1 MQYQERFSE
10 THGAEMYDAAS
21 RELKAAKV
29 IAILE
34 DALGDLRTLSLLDL
48 GCSNGLM
55 TRFYGGRFKSVI
67 GIDFDQPGIDYAIAN
82 NTSPN
87 IEYRVGDAMATGLPS
102 ASVEVVTCTHVY
114 EHVPDAMRMMD
125 EIHRVLRAG
134 GACLFI
140 AGNRL
145 TLIEAD
151 NHLPLLSLLP
161 RPLAHRYVRLM
172 RKGDRYYER
181 TRTIWGLRRLAARF
195 ELHDYTS
202 RVVEDPVRFQATDV
216 VTPGTFSQRA
226 ALLALKTAYWLAPTY
241 IWLLRKKGQEEP
253 GPTVAPT
260 TNSSGGPGA

>member
-34 DALGDLRTLSLLDL
+34 DALGDLRSLRLLDL

-55 TRFYGGRFKSVI
+55 TRFYGERFKSVI
-67 GIDFDQPGIDYAIAN
+67 GIDFDQPGIEYAIAN
-82 NTSPN
+82 NRSPN
-87 IEYRVGDAMATGLPS
+87 IEYRVGDAMATGLPGG
-102 ASVEVVTCTHVY
+102 SVDVVTCTHVY

-125 EIHRVLRAG
+125 EVYRVLRTG

-145 TLIEAD
+145 TLMEAD

-161 RPLAHRYVRLM
+161 RPVAHRYVRLM

-181 TRTIWGLRRLAARF
+181 TRTIWGLRRLAGRF
-195 ELHDYTS
+195 ELHDYTL

-216 VTPGTFSQRA
+216 VAPGSSQQRI
-226 ALLALKTAYWLAPTY
+226 ALLALRRAYWLAPTY
-241 IWLLRKKGQEEP
+241 IWLLRKKGHAEP

-260 TNSSGGPGA
+260 TNSTGGPDA